1 MLGQRWPAV
10 LAISAVLF
18 AGLTNAHAHVHLC
31 LDGQEPPASVHVVDN
46 SNHLHEHFGGT
57 HGHDDFD
64 LDVPNEALAKTLK
77 YDSPAI
83 VSTTFWTPVV
93 AIADIAA
100 ARGKKRAGPEAS
112 AILFAASSAR
122 ATALSLHRSRK
133 PRAR

>member
-31 LDGQEPPASVHVVDN
+31 LDGQEPPASVHVVDS
-46 SNHLHEHFGGT
+46 SNHLHEHFDGT

-93 AIADIAA
+93 AIAISPPPVAKSA
-100 ARGKKRAGPEAS
+100 PSPKPPPYFSRPPPRGP
-112 AILFAASSAR
+112 
-122 ATALSLHRSRK
+122 
-133 PRAR
+133 PR

>member
-31 LDGQEPPASVHVVDN
+31 LDGQEPPASVHVVDS
-46 SNHLHEHFGGT
+46 SNHLNEHFGST
-57 HGHDDFD
+57 HGHDDLD

-83 VSTTFWTPVV
+83 VAPTVWTPVV
-93 AIADIAA
+93 ATPRLGP
-100 ARGKKRAGPEAS
+100 RGRRRAPDPKPPPYFSRPPPRGP
-112 AILFAASSAR
+112 
-122 ATALSLHRSRK
+122 
-133 PRAR
+133 PR